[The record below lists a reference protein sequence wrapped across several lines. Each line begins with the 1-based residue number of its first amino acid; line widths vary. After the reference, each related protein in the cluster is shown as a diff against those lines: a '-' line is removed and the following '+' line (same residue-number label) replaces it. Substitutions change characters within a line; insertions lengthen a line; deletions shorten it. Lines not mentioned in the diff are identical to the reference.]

1 MGIFIIF
8 DARKFIVMKYR
19 ITLFV
24 FALSLA
30 IVSCGNNNS
39 SEQPIDTEHDSIR
52 LRTVLYRPGDYES
65 RNYRIPAIIT
75 AKDGSLVVATD
86 KRKFNNNDLPE
97 DIDILINRSTDGGRT
112 WSEPFTL
119 AQGQGVGAGFG
130 DCALVHTNDD
140 GGLLAAFVGGCGF
153 WQGRPETPQRTY
165 IARSYDNGQTWTAPK
180 DITDELYGYKCYNEV
195 SHTWWSAFF
204 ASGNGLLTSTGRI
217 LFVLAVRDTEE
228 WAACNY
234 AVYSDDNGETWH
246 ISDRASQRGDEAKV
260 VELADGRILMS
271 IRNEGERRY
280 NISEDGGL
288 AWNAETSA
296 WSDLVATACNG
307 DIVRYSSVK
316 DGDEKD
322 ILLHSLP
329 APEHRENVTVYVSYD
344 EGQTWPVSKCVVPYA
359 SAYSS
364 LCILPDHSI
373 GLYVEES
380 DGDTLGY
387 SMVFY
392 NFSLEWLEK

>member
-1 MGIFIIF
+1 
-8 DARKFIVMKYR
+8 MKH
-19 ITLFV
+19 V
-24 FALSLA
+24 LSQLA
-30 IVSCGNNNS
+30 IVFGLIFSACGNNETPKQS
-39 SEQPIDTEHDSIR
+39 AEPKTDTIIT
-52 LRTVLYRPGDYES
+52 RTVLYRPGDYDS

-86 KRKFNNNDLPE
+86 KRKHNNADLPE
-97 DIDILINRSTDGGRT
+97 DIDILVNRSIDGGRT
-112 WSEPFTL
+112 WIEPHTL
-119 AQGQGVGAGFG
+119 IEGQGVGEGFG

-153 WQGRPETPQRTY
+153 WQGRPEVPQRMY
-165 IARSYDNGQTWTAPK
+165 IARSYDNGQTWTEPK
-180 DITDELYGYKCYNEV
+180 DITDELYGAKCQNEV
-195 SHTWWSAFF
+195 SRKWWSAFF

-217 LFVLAVRDTEE
+217 MFVLAVRDNEE
-228 WAACNY
+228 WVACNY

-246 ISDRASQRGDEAKV
+246 ISGRASQRGDEAKV

-271 IRNEGERRY
+271 IRHEGERWY
-280 NISEDGGL
+280 NISDDGGVT
-288 AWNAETSA
+288 WQPETSA
-296 WSDLVATACNG
+296 WPDLVATACNG
-307 DIVRYSSVK
+307 DIIRYSSVNE
-316 DGDEKD
+316 GAEKN

-329 APEHRENVTVYVSYD
+329 APERRENVTVYVSYD
-344 EGQTWPVSKCVVPYA
+344 EGMTWPVSKCIVPYA

-364 LCILPDHSI
+364 LCILPDHTI

-392 NFSLEWLEK
+392 NFGIEWLEK

>member
-1 MGIFIIF
+1 
-8 DARKFIVMKYR
+8 MKR
-19 ITLFV
+19 LLLITTVLLGFV
-24 FALSLA
+24 LS
-30 IVSCGNNNS
+30 SCVQNNPS
-39 SEQPIDTEHDSIR
+39 QQPTKNEKDSIC
-52 LRTVLYRPGDYES
+52 LRTVLYRPGDYDS
-65 RNYRIPAIIT
+65 RNYRIPAVIT
-75 AKDGSLVVATD
+75 ASDGSLVVATD
-86 KRKFNNNDLPE
+86 KRKYNNDDLPE

-112 WSEPFTL
+112 WSEPYTL
-119 AQGQGVGAGFG
+119 VEGHGVGKGFG
-130 DCALVHTNDD
+130 DCALVRTNDE

-153 WQGRPETPQRTY
+153 WQGRSEKPLRTY
-165 IARSYDNGQTWTAPK
+165 IARSYDNGQTWTEPE
-180 DITDELYGYKCYNEV
+180 DITDALYGANCKNEV
-195 SHTWWSAFF
+195 SRTWWSAFF
-204 ASGNGLLTSTGRI
+204 ASGNGLLTSSGRI
-217 LFVLAVRDTEE
+217 MFVLAVRDTEE

-246 ISDRASQRGDEAKV
+246 LSGRASQRGDEAKV

-271 IRNEGERRY
+271 IRHEGERWY
-280 NISEDGGL
+280 NLSEDGGIS
-288 AWNAETSA
+288 WQPETSA
-296 WSDLVATACNG
+296 WNDLVATACNG
-307 DIVRYSSVK
+307 DIIRYSLVK
-316 DGDEKD
+316 EGEEKN

-329 APEHRENVTVYVSYD
+329 GPDRREKVTVYVSYD

-392 NFSLEWLEK
+392 NFGLEWLEK